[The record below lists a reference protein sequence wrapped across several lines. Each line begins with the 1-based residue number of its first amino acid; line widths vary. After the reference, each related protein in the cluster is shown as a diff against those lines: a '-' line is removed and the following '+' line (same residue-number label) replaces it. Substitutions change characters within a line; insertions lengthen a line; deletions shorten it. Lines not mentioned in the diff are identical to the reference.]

1 MTRRVLNV
9 GQCVPDTIKITN
21 FLKSSFDVEIVPSA
35 TAPETIDLLGKSSYD
50 LVLINRKLDADYTD
64 GMDIIR
70 QMKSDERFQTIPV
83 MLITNYPEYQQEA
96 VAIGAAYG
104 FGKDELG
111 SSDAV
116 ARLTP
121 YLG

>member
-64 GMDIIR
+64 GLNIIR
-70 QMKSDERFQTIPV
+70 QMKADERFQNIPV
-83 MLITNYPEYQQEA
+83 MLVTNYAEYQQEA
-96 VAIGAAYG
+96 VATGAAYG

>member
-21 FLKSSFDVEIVPSA
+21 FLKSCFDVEIIPSA
-35 TAPETIDLLGKSSYD
+35 TAPETIDLLGKSPYD

-70 QMKSDERFQTIPV
+70 EMKSDQRFQKIPV

-96 VAIGAAYG
+96 VTNGAVYG

-111 SSDAV
+111 SSDAI